1 MTNILHMTAA
11 EQHEALAAMAP
22 AESFALP
29 NRWFASSTPETREEM
44 LALVHNMAEVS
55 K

>member
-11 EQHEALAAMAP
+11 EQHEALATMAP
-22 AESFALP
+22 AESFALAVEL
-29 NRWFASSTPETREEM
+29 FSSATPETREEM